1 MAPGRKTGWIRSA
14 VTRESRKAASIC
26 PSPAANRMLQ
36 WRWILA
42 TRGDWCGGDASAVA
56 GSSGIGEQLARQPD
70 GQPCLA
76 APGWPPPAGW
86 IALLL
91 PGYTG

>member
-56 GSSGIGEQLARQPD
+56 GSSGIGEQLAC
-70 GQPCLA
+70 QPC
-76 APGWPPPAGW
+76 WPPPPAARCMAG
-86 IALLL
+86 LRFFFRVRV
-91 PGYTG
+91 G